1 MMDMVRRPLIRALV
15 GILLASA
22 VAGFGAPITCEGRG
36 REDCETAWTLATSNA
51 LACAGVISALLAKLE
66 GNDGSP

>member
-1 MMDMVRRPLIRALV
+1 MMDMIRRPLIRALV

-36 REDCETAWTLATSNA
+36 RDDCETTWGLATSNA
-51 LACAGVISALLAKLE
+51 LACAGVISALLARLD
-66 GNDGSP
+66 GDGSP

>member
-1 MMDMVRRPLIRALV
+1 MIDTIRRQLIRALV

-36 REDCETAWTLATSNA
+36 RDNCETAWGLATSNA
-51 LACAGVISALLAKLE
+51 LACAGVISALLAKLD
-66 GNDGSP
+66 GNGSP